1 MNMPLPKQVAPA
13 NEVIYQDLSGE
24 CVLLNMANEKYYG
37 LDDVGAKM
45 WQVLAED
52 GNTATMLG
60 KLQAYYAVDAT
71 TLQQDL
77 AELIAKL
84 QHEGLVRVTA

>member
-1 MNMPLPKQVAPA
+1 MNLQLPKQVAPA
-13 NEVIYQDLSGE
+13 DKVIYQDLSGE

-60 KLQAYYAVDAT
+60 KLQTYYAVDAA
-71 TLQQDL
+71 TLQHDL

-84 QHEGLVRVTA
+84 QNEGLVSVTA